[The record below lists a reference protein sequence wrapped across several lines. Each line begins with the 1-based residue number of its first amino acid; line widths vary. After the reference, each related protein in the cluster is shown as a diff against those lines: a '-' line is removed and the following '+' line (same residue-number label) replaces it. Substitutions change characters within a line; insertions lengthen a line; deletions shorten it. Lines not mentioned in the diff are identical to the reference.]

1 MELFDTTIPYGV
13 ILTSTIFRNF
23 SNFIQNQIK
32 VDGFMV
38 QQEYHVGTNELQG
51 EQLVYNKNRMM
62 QAYMVIKNMLPISAG
77 GKRPR

>member
-1 MELFDTTIPYGV
+1 
-13 ILTSTIFRNF
+13 
-23 SNFIQNQIK
+23 
-32 VDGFMV
+32 MV